1 MNESEEWTT
10 DTDRDKEA
18 DLDAMF
24 RALGDPSRRRVFEF
38 LRGCCCTVAID
49 EASGEVRPASGVT
62 VGEVCCAVPL
72 SQATISQHLKA
83 LREAGLIVTERDGKF
98 IRCGVDPRA
107 LSRLAAYFGS
117 DTSQTEKTFIEAES
131 PQTLPCCGPSCCAE
145 D

>member
-10 DTDRDKEA
+10 DTDRDDEA

-107 LSRLAAYFGS
+107 LRRLAAYFIPGLPNIAVTFATREHFDEDTKS
-117 DTSQTEKTFIEAES
+117 D
-131 PQTLPCCGPSCCAE
+131 SCCA
-145 D
+145 